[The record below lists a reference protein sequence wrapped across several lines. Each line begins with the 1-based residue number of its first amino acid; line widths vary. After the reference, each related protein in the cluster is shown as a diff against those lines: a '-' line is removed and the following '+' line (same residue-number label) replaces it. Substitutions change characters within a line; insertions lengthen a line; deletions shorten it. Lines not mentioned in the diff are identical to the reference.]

1 MREKKHKSVVCDLE
15 DGELL
20 QLLGI
25 HGSSGC
31 GSSGSS
37 GASGTSG
44 FIDSRER
51 TGRSERPIDSIQL
64 CLDRL
69 GKADPCDFLSIQGV
83 GLTRAKQLAAAVE
96 VGRRAAL
103 PRWRNGTRFEDP
115 KQVYQHCARRLAT
128 QKRECF
134 LVLMLDARN
143 RLCGEWTVSIGSL
156 QSSIVHPREVFSEA
170 IRDSAS
176 SIIAVHNHPSG
187 DPGHSEEDLAV
198 TRRLHRCGRLL
209 GIELI
214 DHVIVGRGEWRS
226 LRDEGLGPWAS
237 GSGAGRA
244 ATIGASRR
252 VN

>member
-1 MREKKHKSVVCDLE
+1 VDRWKSDGTSKAWDVREKKYTSDVCDLE

-20 QLLGI
+20 QLLGF
-25 HGSSGC
+25 HGPSGLIEPR
-31 GSSGSS
+31 
-37 GASGTSG
+37 AR
-44 FIDSRER
+44 SRKPECR
-51 TGRSERPIDSIQL
+51 IDSIQL

-83 GLTRAKQLAAAVE
+83 GRTRASQLAAAVE
-96 VGRRAAL
+96 VGRRSAL
-103 PRWRNGTRFEDP
+103 PRWRTGTRFEDP

-134 LVLMLDARN
+134 LVLMLDSRN

-226 LRDEGLGPWAS
+226 LRDDRLGPWS
-237 GSGAGRA
+237 P
-244 ATIGASRR
+244 
-252 VN
+252 